1 MISIYMSFIKKLFSF
16 AMLSVLALSALSSFV
31 SAPIAYAQLTPSA
44 NKLCGGTNCPVVNPG
59 NVQGGKDGIVGLII
73 SAAQLLTFIF
83 AAVAVLFLVWGG
95 VQYVTS
101 GGDDGRVKNA
111 KNTILYAI
119 IGLVI
124 TIVAY
129 AIVGVISNL
138 LTTGATVI

>member
-1 MISIYMSFIKKLFSF
+1 MSFIKKLFSL

-31 SAPIAYAQLTPSA
+31 SAPVAYAQLTPSPS
-44 NKLCGGTNCPVVNPG
+44 KLCGGTNCPVVNNPG
-59 NVQGGKDGIVGLII
+59 NISGGRDGIVALII

-138 LTTGATVI
+138 LTTGASVI